1 MYGCRLTQ
9 KAVYVSGIYTMSF
22 IKEQAGTRTYSWE
35 KDVNGI
41 GPSYIIFLI
50 YVRRICVVQGINP
63 LSVQAFIV
71 AH

>member
-1 MYGCRLTQ
+1 MPPHLKDSLCERDLQ
-9 KAVYVSGIYTMSF
+9 DEFHK
-22 IKEQAGTRTYSWE
+22 GTGRHLDILMG
-35 KDVNGI
+35 KGVNGI

-50 YVRRICVVQGINP
+50 YVRPICVVQGINP